1 LPRTTI
7 YISSQEG
14 TGGIC
19 LLGDVVNVFVA
30 IDTFSRYL
38 SVVPLINKSSKSVI
52 AGFKQIFSK
61 GRTPK
66 WLRVDHGGNLTIG
79 G

>member
-1 LPRTTI
+1 LPRTTV

-38 SVVPLINKSSKSVI
+38 SVVPLINKSYHRNQSLLDSNRYFLKVENQS
-52 AGFKQIFSK
+52 GYE
-61 GRTPK
+61 
-66 WLRVDHGGNLTIG
+66 LTTVGI
-79 G
+79 